1 MDRNAESSVHAS
13 SSKLGEAHRQLAA
26 GKTRESAEI
35 AQILVHDEPTNPAV
49 WHLMSCIYMQAGQLA
64 NASACAER
72 ALSFAPADPAFLIQR
87 GHCLVAA
94 GSRREALEV
103 ADHVSAQSL
112 DRADLNDALGTLLTF
127 CEEPGRALPFFRRAA
142 DLSPADGSFLYN
154 LATAQRMTGELESAE
169 SSLNRVIALRP
180 DDIQAHH
187 IRSSLRTQTQSSN
200 HVETLTRL
208 LTGRLRAPQ
217 EEIPL
222 RFALAKELEDI
233 GRFEASFEHLKRGC
247 DLQRSQIQY
256 NLCDDIALMD
266 QMIEIH
272 DRAAVGNEVG
282 FETDECIFVI
292 GLPRSG
298 TTLVER
304 ILASHSRIT
313 GAGELQDFP
322 RQVHRAIGLEPSG
335 SYTTPAAYLQRMVE
349 LNPHALGRAYI
360 EATRP
365 QTGKTARF
373 VDKLPTNYLY
383 AGLIRRALPR
393 ARIIAVARDPMDS
406 CYAMYKTLFNGAY
419 PFSYDLTELGP
430 YYVAWHRLM
439 RHWRGTLGENLLI
452 IHYEDLVTH
461 QEAVSRQMLRH
472 CGLAWEDTCLSFH
485 GQKGAV
491 TTASA
496 TQVRQAMYSSSVGKW
511 RHFEAEL
518 HPLRAALSQ
527 HEPVGGWRLS
537 HFDLTRA
544 HT

>member
-1 MDRNAESSVHAS
+1 MDRNAEISVYAS
-13 SSKLGEAHRQLAA
+13 NRTLGEAYRQLSA

-35 AQILVHDEPTNPAV
+35 AQILVHDDPANPDV
-49 WHLMSCIYMQAGQLA
+49 WHLMSCIYMQVGQLA
-64 NASACAER
+64 NASACAQR
-72 ALSFAPADPAFLIQR
+72 ALSLAPNDPVFLIQR
-87 GHCLVAA
+87 GRCLVAA
-94 GSRREALEV
+94 GNRREALELAGRV
-103 ADHVSAQSL
+103 TAQSL
-112 DRADLNDALGTLLTF
+112 NRAEWNDALGTLLTF
-127 CEEPGRALPFFRRAA
+127 CEEPARALPFFRRAV
-142 DLSPADGSFLYN
+142 DLSPADGNFLYN
-154 LATAQRMTGELESAE
+154 LATAQRMTGELQSAE
-169 SSLNRVIALRP
+169 SSLNRVIAIRP
-180 DDIQAHH
+180 DDSQAHH
-187 IRSSLRTQTQSSN
+187 IRSSLRTQTESSN

-208 LTGRLRAPQ
+208 LTGRRRAPQ

-233 GRFEASFEHLKRGC
+233 GRFKDSFEHLERGC
-247 DLQRSQIQY
+247 NLQRSQIRY
-256 NLCDDIALMD
+256 NPCGDIALMD

-272 DRAAVGNEVG
+272 DRAAIGNEVG

-304 ILASHSRIT
+304 ILASHSLVMA
-313 GAGELQDFP
+313 AGELQAFP
-322 RQVHRAIGLEPSG
+322 SQVHKAIGAEPR
-335 SYTTPAAYLQRMVE
+335 TFHTAPAMYVQRMVD
-349 LNPHALGRAYI
+349 LDPHALGRAYI

-393 ARIIAVARDPMDS
+393 ARIIALARGPMDS

-419 PFSYDLTELGP
+419 PFSYDLTELGQ

-439 RHWRGTLGENLLI
+439 RHWGSTLGESLLI
-452 IHYEDLVTH
+452 IQYEDLVTH
-461 QEAVSRQMLRH
+461 QEAVSRQMLQH

-485 GQKGAV
+485 DQKAAV

-518 HPLRAALSQ
+518 QPLNAALRQ
-527 HEPVGGWRLS
+527 QEPVGGWRLS
-537 HFDLTRA
+537 RRCGQGA
-544 HT
+544 AS